1 MTEETKTLKVGE
13 KVYSLEEIMAIQKQ
27 FAELQTVVKQ
37 AKKEGLIA
45 KEEKVK
51 AEKILTPEV
60 QLFVSQMAAVI
71 EANKTVIDKLY
82 ADTKTETDPIGQ
94 IGINFN
100 KVFGD
105 YGFQMLSETARK
117 AKSEKTKAAKKAA
130 EKKDETPETEQPKPD
145 AP

>member
-13 KVYSLEEIMAIQKQ
+13 KVYSMDEIMAIQKQ

-45 KEEKVK
+45 KEENVK

-71 EANKTVIDKLY
+71 EANKSVIDKLY

-130 EKKDETPETEQPKPD
+130 EKKEEGETEQAKPD